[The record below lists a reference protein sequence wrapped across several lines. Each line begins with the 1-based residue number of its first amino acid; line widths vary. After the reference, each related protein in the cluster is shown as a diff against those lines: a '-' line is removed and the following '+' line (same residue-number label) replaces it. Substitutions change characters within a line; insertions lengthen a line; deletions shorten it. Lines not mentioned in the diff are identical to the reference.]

1 MTSSV
6 RVLAGK
12 QAIAQIQQHGLKHE
26 LFDTIIGASGGPKWF
41 VLFGLD
47 QYLLKEFF
55 IGRQEPVHLLGS
67 SAGAWRFGCY
77 AQQDGAAALER
88 FCNAYRSLDYP
99 RSSSRRQVTEIS
111 AKVLEAI
118 FPSPIDAQQCLLH
131 PFFRLNFIV
140 ARGKGLLNSE
150 KQARVL
156 SGLTAAAA
164 ANLVHR
170 RHLGRFVERV
180 LCHHPQE
187 PFPQVPND
195 LPTRRL
201 ALDANNIQAALFAS
215 GSIPLVLDPV
225 AQIPG
230 AEAGFYIDG
239 GLTDY
244 HFSWPLHSEKLV
256 LYPHF
261 SSKVSPG
268 WFDKS
273 LSRSPSADDFRQV
286 VMLVPSDNW
295 VKSLPGG
302 KIPDRKDFT
311 KLAPAE
317 RLARWKIVTERS
329 FELAE
334 DLKQGRF
341 TVEPLPFTS

>member
-1 MTSSV
+1 MASSI
-6 RVLAGK
+6 RVLAG
-12 QAIAQIQQHGLKHE
+12 QTALQQIQQHGLKQQ
-26 LFDTIIGASGGPKWF
+26 LFDTMIGASGGPKWF

-47 QYLLKEFF
+47 QFLLTEFF
-55 IGRQEPVHLLGS
+55 KDRAAPIHLLGS

-77 AQQDGAAALER
+77 AQQDGAAALQR
-88 FCNAYRSLDYP
+88 FCEAYRSLDYP
-99 RSSSRRQVTEIS
+99 RTSSRREVTEIS
-111 AKVLEAI
+111 AQVLNAI
-118 FPSPIDAQQCLLH
+118 FPTPEHAKQCLEH

-140 ARGKGLLNSE
+140 ARGKGLLNSD

-156 SGLTAAAA
+156 GGLTAAAA
-164 ANLVHR
+164 ANLLNR

-180 LCHHPQE
+180 LCHHPTE
-187 PFPQVPND
+187 PFPLLPAD
-195 LPTRRL
+195 LPTRHL
-201 ALDANNIQAALFAS
+201 ALDADNIQPALFAS

-230 AEAGFYIDG
+230 AEPGYYVDG

-244 HFSWPLHSEKLV
+244 HFSWPLHSDKLV

-273 LSRSPSADDFRQV
+273 LSRSPTAEDFRQV
-286 VMLVPSDNW
+286 VMLVPSDDW
-295 VKSLPGG
+295 VQSLPGG

-311 KLAPAE
+311 KLAPSE
-317 RLARWKIVTERS
+317 RLARWKTVTERS
-329 FELAE
+329 FELAD
-334 DLKQGRF
+334 DLKHGRYE
-341 TVEPLPFTS
+341 VEPLPFS